1 METAGSYPVTTPAG
15 RAPGRPR
22 ESSRNILLILFAP
35 KLCSQ
40 SSAPELN
47 SHSVTQ
53 KV

>member
-1 METAGSYPVTTPAG
+1 METAGSHPDTATASRTLG
-15 RAPGRPR
+15 WPR

-47 SHSVTQ
+47 PHSVTQ